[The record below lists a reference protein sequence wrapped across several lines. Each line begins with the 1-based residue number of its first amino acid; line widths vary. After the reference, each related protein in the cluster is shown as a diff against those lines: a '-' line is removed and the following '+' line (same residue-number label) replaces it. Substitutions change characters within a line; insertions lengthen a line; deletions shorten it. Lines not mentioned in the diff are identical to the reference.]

1 MLGSFKL
8 AFRCFQNASN
18 SSMLLKWTF
27 HAKSNGFYVFSSL
40 ILSEFALIW
49 WTYIPGL
56 LVYYDGTSGWPFPIS
71 RTRWNGNVK
80 AYLTGSICILLFPRY
95 RSHNKVHCIKY
106 AAYSMQHTVWE
117 YFTVTEYF
125 LTASDFLTSLFK
137 SEIFG
142 EIFGEILTYL
152 EIFTRNEF
160 SSLNFMFRL
169 DKS

>member
-1 MLGSFKL
+1 MQKAMVFTS
-8 AFRCFQNASN
+8 
-18 SSMLLKWTF
+18 
-27 HAKSNGFYVFSSL
+27 FSSL

-49 WTYIPGL
+49 WTYIQEL
-56 LVYYDGTSGWPFPIS
+56 RVYYDGTSEWPFPNS

-95 RSHNKVHCIKY
+95 RSHNKVHCIQY
-106 AAYSMQHTVWE
+106 ASYSMQHTVWE

-125 LTASDFLTSLFK
+125 LTASEHDFLTSLFK
-137 SEIFG
+137 S

-160 SSLNFMFRL
+160 SSLNFMF
-169 DKS
+169 

>member
-1 MLGSFKL
+1 MQKAMVFTS
-8 AFRCFQNASN
+8 
-18 SSMLLKWTF
+18 
-27 HAKSNGFYVFSSL
+27 FSSL

-49 WTYIPGL
+49 WTYIQEL
-56 LVYYDGTSGWPFPIS
+56 RVYYDGTSEWPFPNS

-80 AYLTGSICILLFPRY
+80 AYLTGSICILLFPLY

-106 AAYSMQHTVWE
+106 ATYSMKHRVWE

-142 EIFGEILTYL
+142 EILTYL